1 MHNHNI
7 AARVLNQAL
16 LLEPGYARVF
26 LGALAP
32 RLGVASLR
40 DEFGLIESQD
50 KLRMRADAFETD
62 RPRNRPYEVINGIAV
77 VPVSGT
83 LVHKY
88 GHLRPYSG
96 MTGYDGIIARIQ
108 EALADNT
115 VKGIL
120 MDLDTPGGEVA
131 GCFDTAKRIAELRG
145 VKPIGSISY
154 DMACS
159 AGMAIHSAADYRYTT
174 TTARTGSVGVVMM
187 HASFEEQL
195 KANGIDVTL
204 IHSGAFKVDG
214 NPYENLPER
223 VLRDFQAESD
233 RIRTEFAAMVA
244 GQIGLSES
252 DVLATEAAIYTGQ
265 DAIEVGFADE
275 LINGHDMLAAFSDYI
290 QTTQKIGVSTMTV
303 ENQTKPAAT
312 APAETSEASTT
323 QAETVD
329 TNKLAADAAANE
341 QARIAGI
348 LQAEEAQGNS
358 KLANHLAFN
367 TKMSVEEAKAAL
379 AAADTGEQ
387 KAAAP
392 TGLLS
397 AAMGNTKQPE
407 IGADAVSGAAGE
419 GGELKGGA
427 KLAAAYTAA
436 TGAGKKVH

>member
-32 RLGVASLR
+32 RLGVSSLR

-62 RPRNRPYEVINGIAV
+62 RPRNRPYEVITGIAV

-83 LVHKY
+83 LVHKF

-108 EALADNT
+108 EALADTT

-233 RIRTEFAAMVA
+233 RIRAEFAAMVA

-312 APAETSEASTT
+312 APAATPEASTS
-323 QAETVD
+323 QAEPVD
-329 TNKLAADAAANE
+329 TTKLTADAAANE

-348 LQAEEAQGNS
+348 LQAEEAEGKT
-358 KLANHLAFN
+358 KLAQHLAFK
-367 TKMSVEEAKAAL
+367 TQMSVDDAKAAL
-379 AAADTGEQ
+379 AAADAGEQ

-397 AAMGNTKQPE
+397 AAMGNTEQPQ
-407 IGADAVSGAAGE
+407 IGADAVAGAE

-427 KLAAAYTAA
+427 KLAAAYQAA